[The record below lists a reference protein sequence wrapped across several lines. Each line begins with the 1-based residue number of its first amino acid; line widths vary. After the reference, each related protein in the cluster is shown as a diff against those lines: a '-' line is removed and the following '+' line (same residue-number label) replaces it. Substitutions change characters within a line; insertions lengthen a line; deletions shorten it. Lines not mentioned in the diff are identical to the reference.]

1 MVIRRGISMKCILV
15 VDDSAANLKFVE
27 SVLKDQY
34 KLILVKSGEKA
45 LTYLAKNPVDLVL
58 LDIQMP
64 DMNGFEV
71 YENIKELHL
80 NRNVP
85 VIFLT
90 ADTDVDSEIK
100 GLKMGAVDFIK
111 KPFVP
116 EVMLNRIGRVMQLE
130 ELNRNLED
138 KVKEKTVQIEQL
150 SFEIISTIASMI
162 EAKDSYTKGHSVRVA
177 EYSALIAQELGWK
190 EEDVQN
196 LKYIALLHD
205 IGKVGIPDNVL
216 NKPGRL
222 TDAEF
227 NIIKSHTTIGGDI
240 LKDIETI
247 VDVDAG
253 AKYHHERYDGNG
265 YPSGLKGENIPM
277 VARIIGIADSYD
289 AMDSKRVYR
298 DSLPAEV
305 IRKELVGGRGT
316 QFDPELLDI
325 FVDLLDSGKLEI
337 DFSNAEKEKTL
348 SGEGSALINQI
359 MRSIEEEVKK
369 AESLD
374 YLTGLLGRKEGE
386 KKIVKAMR
394 AKHGC
399 LAFVDLDNL
408 KRTNDTMG
416 HLAGDY
422 ALKTVGEVLSKYGE
436 STIVARL
443 GGDEFLFYMKE
454 VDREGA
460 TGIIEKIMKDFE
472 EKKENNT
479 YLSVSSL
486 SIGLCMTT
494 TADTYGDIVKKA
506 DRALYYVKQS
516 GKCGYYFYN
525 HDVSFTQQRNSIDL
539 NRLVSN
545 LKEQGAYNGSLS
557 VEYREFAKIYDYIQ
571 HLGERYDYNI
581 QLVMI
586 TLDTANGESLYV
598 DEREHAM
605 TCMEKTIQASLRS
618 VDVSTRFSSEQ
629 FVVILMNAQ
638 NEYIEVITKRIE
650 ENFHKVYNKKQIEVS
665 FDVANLA
672 DSKK

>member
-1 MVIRRGISMKCILV
+1 MKCILV
-15 VDDSAANLKFVE
+15 VDDSAANLKCVE
-27 SVLKDQY
+27 SVLKEQY
-34 KLILVKSGEKA
+34 KLILVKTGEKA
-45 LTYLAKNPVDLVL
+45 LAYLAKNPVDLVL

-64 DMNGFEV
+64 DMDGFETC
-71 YENIKELHL
+71 EKIKELRL

-90 ADTDVDSEIK
+90 ADADVDNEIK
-100 GLKMGAVDFIK
+100 GLEMGAVDFIK
-111 KPFVP
+111 KPFIP
-116 EVMLNRIGRVMQLE
+116 EVMLNRIHRVIQLE
-130 ELNRNLED
+130 ELKRTLED

-177 EYSALIAQELGWK
+177 EFSALIASELGWR
-190 EEDVQN
+190 EEEVQN

-222 TDAEF
+222 TESEF

-247 VDVDAG
+247 TDVDAG
-253 AKYHHERYDGNG
+253 AKYHHERYDGSG
-265 YPSGLKGENIPM
+265 YPSGLREDEIPM
-277 VARIIGIADSYD
+277 VARIIGIADAYD
-289 AMDSKRVYR
+289 AMSSKRIYR
-298 DSLPAEV
+298 DNLPTEV
-305 IRKELVGGRGT
+305 IRKELVCGRGT

-325 FVDLLDSGKLEI
+325 FVELLDNGKLDI
-337 DFSNAEKEKTL
+337 DFEHVEKEKTI

-359 MRSIEEEVKK
+359 MLSIEEEVKK
-369 AESLD
+369 AESRD

-386 KKIVKAMR
+386 KKIAKSMR
-394 AKHGC
+394 EHKGC

-422 ALKTVGEVLSKYGE
+422 ALKTVGEVLSIFGE
-436 STIVARL
+436 DTIVARL
-443 GGDEFLFYMKE
+443 GGDEFLFYMKD
-454 VDREGA
+454 VDREDA
-460 TGIIEKIMKDFE
+460 TEMIEKIMESFD
-472 EKKENNT
+472 EKRANNT

-486 SIGLCMTT
+486 SIGMCMTT
-494 TADTYGDIVKKA
+494 TADTYGDVVKKA

-525 HDVSFTQQRNSIDL
+525 QDVSFAEQKNSVDL
-539 NRLVSN
+539 SRLVSN

-557 VEYREFAKIYDYIQ
+557 VEYREFAKIYDYIR

-586 TLDTANGESLYV
+586 TLDTSNGETLYV
-598 DEREHAM
+598 DEREHVM

-638 NEYIEVITKRIE
+638 NEYIEVITNRIRD
-650 ENFHKVYNKKQIEVS
+650 NFNKVYNKKKMTVH
-665 FDVANLA
+665 FDVADLTDLA
-672 DSKK
+672 DVYRE

>member
-1 MVIRRGISMKCILV
+1 MKCILV

-34 KLILVKSGEKA
+34 RLVLVKTGEKA

-64 DMNGFEV
+64 DIDGFEV
-71 YENIKELHL
+71 YEKIKALRL

-90 ADTDVDSEIK
+90 ADADVDNEIK

-111 KPFVP
+111 KPFIP
-116 EVMLNRIGRVMQLE
+116 EVMLNRIHRVIQLE
-130 ELNRNLED
+130 ELNRKLED

-150 SFEIISTIASMI
+150 SFEIVSTIASMI

-177 EYSALIAQELGWK
+177 EYSALIAKELGWK

-196 LKYIALLHD
+196 LKYVALLHD

-222 TDAEF
+222 SENEF

-240 LKDIETI
+240 LKDIESIT
-247 VDVDAG
+247 DVGAG
-253 AKYHHERYDGNG
+253 AKYHHERYDGTG
-265 YPSGLKGENIPM
+265 YPAGLKGTAIPM
-277 VARIIGIADSYD
+277 VARIICIADSYD
-289 AMDSKRVYR
+289 AMGSKRIYR
-298 DSLPAEV
+298 DNLPIEV
-305 IRKELVGGRGT
+305 IRKELINGRGT

-325 FVDLLDSGKLEI
+325 FVELLDNGSLNI
-337 DFSNAEKEKTL
+337 DFEHAEKEKTIT
-348 SGEGSALINQI
+348 GEGSVLINQI
-359 MRSIEEEVKK
+359 MHSIEEELKK
-369 AESLD
+369 AEALD

-386 KKIVKAMR
+386 KKIAKAMR
-394 AKHGC
+394 EQKGC

-422 ALKTVGEVLSKYGE
+422 ALKTVGDVLSMYGE
-436 STIVARL
+436 DTIVARL
-443 GGDEFLFYMKE
+443 GGDEFLMYMMD
-454 VDREGA
+454 VDRNGA
-460 TGIIEKIMKDFE
+460 IEKVEEIMQTFE
-472 EKKENNT
+472 DKKAAST

-486 SIGLCMTT
+486 SVGLCMTT
-494 TADTYGDIVKKA
+494 TADTYADVIKKA

-525 HDVSFTQQRNSIDL
+525 QDVDFVKQRNSVDL

-545 LKEQGAYNGSLS
+545 LRDQGAYNGSLS
-557 VEYREFAKIYDYIQ
+557 VEYREFAKIYDYIR
-571 HLGERYDYNI
+571 HLGERYDYNL
-581 QLVMI
+581 QLIMI
-586 TLDTANGESLYV
+586 TVDTENGDTLYV
-598 DEREHAM
+598 EEREHAM

-629 FVVILMNAQ
+629 FVVILLNAQ

-650 ENFHKVYNKKQIEVS
+650 ENFHKVYSKIKMNVH
-665 FDVANLA
+665 FDVADLA
-672 DSKK
+672 DISLE